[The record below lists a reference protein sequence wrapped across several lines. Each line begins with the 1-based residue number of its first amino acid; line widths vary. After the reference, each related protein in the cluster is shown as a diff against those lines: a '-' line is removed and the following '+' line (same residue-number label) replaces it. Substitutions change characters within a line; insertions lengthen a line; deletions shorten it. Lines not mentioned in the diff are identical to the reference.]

1 MLSAIVKA
9 LAAALLLAGPATAH
23 GAFVDA
29 AEVQAVTIT
38 AYYDTGEPMA
48 GAQVSIFAPDDPAQT
63 WQTGMTDSAGRFLF
77 VPDDRPGRWAVQV
90 RQAGHGAIG
99 YVSRGADGAAQA
111 EMTMAATGGLTWAQR
126 LLMLACVIWGC
137 VGTAL
142 FFRPARRIRQ
152 V

>member
-23 GAFVDA
+23 GAFVDT
-29 AEVQAVTIT
+29 AEVQAVTVT

-48 GAQVSIFAPDDPAQT
+48 GAQVSIFAPDDPAQP
-63 WQTGMTDSAGRFLF
+63 WQTGVTDTAGRFLF
-77 VPDDRPGRWAVQV
+77 LPDDRPGQWAVQV

-99 YVSRGADGAAQA
+99 YVERGSDGIVQVAMTPAAA
-111 EMTMAATGGLTWAQR
+111 GGLGWAQR
-126 LLMLACVIWGC
+126 LLMLACVVWGC

-142 FFRPARRIRQ
+142 YFRPARRARQ